1 MAINGSEVRV
11 AGAGHVYVAASGTAM
26 PTDLSVLDPTKWI
39 DLGYV
44 TEDGVGFSFGREVED
59 LNAWQG
65 DKIRTLS
72 TKEPA
77 STNFSLMQTNATI
90 LTVAFGGGEVTES
103 GTDPNKVFT
112 FTPPKSGTN
121 TERSLVIEFNDGA
134 SIAYRY
140 CISRSQIEGNV
151 DFTLVRSGAL
161 TYPLTMG
168 ILDNGD
174 KPKFTIISNDP
185 NMAPGSQLIKA
196 AGAHSVK

>member
-1 MAINGSEVRV
+1 MAIDGSEVRV
-11 AGAGHVYVAASGTAM
+11 AGAGHVYVAPAGTAL
-26 PTDLSVLDPTKWI
+26 PTDLSALDSKYV

-44 TEDGVGFSFGREVED
+44 TEDGVSFSFGREVED

-77 STNFSLMQTNATI
+77 SVSFALMQTNSTI
-90 LTVAFGGGEVTES
+90 LTVAYGGGTVSES
-103 GTDPNKVFT
+103 TDKKTFT

-121 TERSLVIEFNDGA
+121 TERILVIEFSDGA
-134 SIAYRY
+134 DITYRY
-140 CISRSQIEGNV
+140 VIPRSQIEGNV
-151 DFTLVRSGAL
+151 DYTLTRAGAL

-174 KPKFTIISNDP
+174 SAKFSIISNDP
-185 NMAPGSQLIKA
+185 NMAPGAQVKA
-196 AGAHSVK
+196 APAGFDK

>member
-1 MAINGSEVRV
+1 MAIDGSEVRV
-11 AGAGHVYVAASGTAM
+11 AGAGHVYVAPMATAI
-26 PTDLSVLDPTKWI
+26 PTDLSPLPGAWI

-44 TEDGVGFSFGREVED
+44 TEDGVGFTFGREVED

-77 STNFSLMQTNATI
+77 STTFALMQTNETV
-90 LTVAFGGGEVTES
+90 LEVAFAGGSVTES
-103 GTDPNKVFT
+103 AGDPKVYT

-121 TERSLVIEFNDGA
+121 TERALVIEFEDG
-134 SIAYRY
+134 SIVYRY
-140 CISRSQIEGNV
+140 CIPRTQIEGSV
-151 DFTLVRSGAL
+151 EFTLTRTGAL

-174 KPKFTIISNDP
+174 KPKFTIVSNDP
-185 NMAPGSQLIKA
+185 KMAQGSQAPKF
-196 AGAHSVK
+196 GK

>member
-1 MAINGSEVRV
+1 MAIDGSEVRV
-11 AGAGHVYVAASGTAM
+11 AGAGHVYVAPKGTAL
-26 PTDLSVLDPTKWI
+26 PTDLSALDSKYV

-44 TEDGVGFSFGREVED
+44 TEDGVAFSFGREVED

-77 STNFSLMQTNATI
+77 TVAFALMQTNATI
-90 LTVAFGGGEVTES
+90 MTVAYGGGEITEQ
-103 GTDPNKVFT
+103 GTAPNKTYT

-121 TERSLVIEFNDGA
+121 TERILVIEFSDGA
-134 SIAYRY
+134 DITYRY
-140 CISRSQIEGNV
+140 VIPRSQIEGNV
-151 DFTLVRSGAL
+151 DYTLTRAGAL

-174 KPKFTIISNDP
+174 AAKFTIISNDP
-185 NMAPGSQLIKA
+185 HMAPGAQAFKGA
-196 AGAHSVK
+196 AQVDHK

>member
-1 MAINGSEVRV
+1 MAIDGSEVRV
-11 AGAGHVYVAASGTAM
+11 AGAGHVYVAPKGTAL
-26 PTDLSVLDPTKWI
+26 PTDLSALDPKFV

-44 TEDGVGFSFGREVED
+44 TEDGVSFTFGREVED

-77 STNFSLMQTNATI
+77 STSFSLMQTNATI
-90 LTVAFGGGEVTES
+90 MTVAFGGGEVTES
-103 GTDPNKVFT
+103 GTDPNKVYT

-121 TERSLVIEFNDGA
+121 TERVLVIEFEDGDTK
-134 SIAYRY
+134 YRY
-140 CISRSQIEGNV
+140 LIPRSQIEGNV
-151 DFTLVRSGAL
+151 DFTLTRSGAL

-174 KPKFTIISNDP
+174 QPKFTILSNDVH
-185 NMAPGSQLIKA
+185 MAPNAQKFKGA
-196 AGAHSVK
+196 APVADHK

>member
-1 MAINGSEVRV
+1 MAIDGSEVRV
-11 AGAGHVYVAASGTAM
+11 AGAGHVYVAPAGTTL
-26 PTDLSVLDPTKWI
+26 PTDLSPLAATWV

-77 STNFSLMQTNATI
+77 SCNFSLMQTNATI
-90 LTVAFGGGEVTES
+90 LTVAFGGGEVTENV
-103 GTDPNKVFT
+103 DKNVFT

-121 TERSLVIEFNDGA
+121 TERSLVIEFNDGTA
-134 SIAYRY
+134 ITYRY
-140 CISRSQIEGNV
+140 VIQRSQIEGNV

-185 NMAPGSQLIKA
+185 KMAPGSQIKSA
-196 AGAHSVK
+196 PVVK

>member
-11 AGAGHVYVAASGTAM
+11 AGAGHVYVAPAGTAL
-26 PTDLSVLDPTKWI
+26 PTDLTDLPAAWV

-44 TEDGVGFSFGREVED
+44 TEDGVGFSFGRETDD

-77 STNFSLMQTNATI
+77 SCNFSLMQTNATI
-90 LTVAFGGGEVTES
+90 MNIAFGGGETTE
-103 GTDPNKVFT
+103 DAAKKVFT

-121 TERSLVIEFNDGA
+121 TERSLVIEFTDGA
-134 SIAYRY
+134 TLKYRY
-140 CISRSQIEGNV
+140 VIQRSQIEGNV

-185 NMAPGSQLIKA
+185 NMAPDAQAKA
-196 AGAHSVK
+196 AGLGK

>member
-11 AGAGHVYVAASGTAM
+11 AGAGHVYVAPAGTAM
-26 PTDLSVLDPTKWI
+26 PKDLADLPTAWV

-77 STNFSLMQTNATI
+77 TLNFSLMQTNATI
-90 LTVAFGGGEVTES
+90 LTVAFGGGTVTEA
-103 GTDPNKVFT
+103 GTAPDKVYT
-112 FTPPKSGTN
+112 FTPPKLGTN
-121 TERSLVIEFNDGA
+121 TERSLVIEFDDGE
-134 SIAYRY
+134 ITYRY
-140 CISRSQIEGNV
+140 CIPRSQIEGNV
-151 DFTLVRSGAL
+151 DFTLVRTGAL

-174 KPKFTIISNDP
+174 VAKFNIVSNDT
-185 NMAPGSQLIKA
+185 NMAPNAQLIKA
-196 AGAHSVK
+196 DAASGPAGK

>member
-1 MAINGSEVRV
+1 MAIDGSEVRV

-26 PTDLSVLDPTKWI
+26 PTDMSVLDPTKWI

-77 STNFSLMQTNATI
+77 SCTFSLMQTNATI
-90 LTVAFGGGEVTES
+90 LTVAFGGGTVTEA
-103 GTDPNKVFT
+103 GTAPNVTYT
-112 FTPPKSGTN
+112 FTPPASGTN
-121 TERSLVIEFNDGA
+121 TERALVIEFNDGA
-134 SIAYRY
+134 SITYRY
-140 CISRSQIEGNV
+140 CIPRSQIEGNV

-174 KPKFTIISNDP
+174 KAKFTILSNDP
-185 NMAPGSQLIKA
+185 NMKPGAQIKA
-196 AGAHSVK
+196 DAPVSK

>member
-11 AGAGHVYVAASGTAM
+11 AGAGHVYVAPAGTTL
-26 PTDLSVLDPTKWI
+26 PTDLGALDPKWV

-77 STNFSLMQTNATI
+77 SCNFSLMQTNATI
-90 LTVAFGGGEVTES
+90 MTVAFGGGDITET
-103 GTDPNKVFT
+103 GTDPNKVYT

-121 TERSLVIEFNDGA
+121 TERSLVIEFEDGA
-134 SIAYRY
+134 SIKYRY
-140 CISRSQIEGNV
+140 VLPRTQIEGNV

-174 KPKFTIISNDP
+174 KAKFTILSNDP
-185 NMAPGSQLIKA
+185 NMAPNAQAFKGA
-196 AGAHSVK
+196 APVGK